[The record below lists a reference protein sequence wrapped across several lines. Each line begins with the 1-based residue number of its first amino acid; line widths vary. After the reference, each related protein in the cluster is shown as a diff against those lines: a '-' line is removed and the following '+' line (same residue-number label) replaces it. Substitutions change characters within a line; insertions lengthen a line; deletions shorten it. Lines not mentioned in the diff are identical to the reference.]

1 VPLRAVSRMGR
12 STHVTTSDKPYYQTM
27 INRTADLYLRTRTS
41 IRTVLDREHGASM
54 VEYALLVA
62 LIAMIA
68 IVAVALV
75 GTALQDQYQDIA
87 QSVVDS

>member
-1 VPLRAVSRMGR
+1 MTNRA
-12 STHVTTSDKPYYQTM
+12 T
-27 INRTADLYLRTRTS
+27 NLYLRTRSS
-41 IRTVLDREHGASM
+41 IRTVRDREQGASM